1 MREDGNGAD
10 GLGTRDKNSAFGG
23 IVMENCIES
32 AREHVNLTRNALQ
45 TVFDELNHGQQ
56 KKILRNEKV
65 RQILEA
71 YGVDIS
77 SAKEK

>member
-1 MREDGNGAD
+1 
-10 GLGTRDKNSAFGG
+10 
-23 IVMENCIES
+23 MENCIER
-32 AREHVNLTRNALQ
+32 AREHVSLMRNALQ
-45 TVFDELNHGQQ
+45 TVFDELNQGQQ

-65 RQILEA
+65 RQIFEA